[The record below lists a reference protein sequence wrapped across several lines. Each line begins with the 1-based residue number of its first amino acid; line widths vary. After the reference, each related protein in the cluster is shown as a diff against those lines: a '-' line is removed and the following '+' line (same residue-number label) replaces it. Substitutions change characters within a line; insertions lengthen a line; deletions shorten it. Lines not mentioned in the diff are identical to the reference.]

1 MFGLENIADKSKVK
15 DDYPKL
21 SKEYVVN
28 ADPDLVFLADSQCCG
43 VSVADVEER
52 PGWEQVSAVG
62 DEQVHVV
69 DEDVASRWGPRVVD
83 FVQQV
88 SDILAERETALG
100 GTDG

>member
-1 MFGLENIADKSKVK
+1 VK

-21 SKEYVVN
+21 SREYVVQ
-28 ADPDLVFLADSQCCG
+28 ADPDLVFLADSQCCD
-43 VSVADVEER
+43 VSVADVEKR
-52 PGWEQVSAVG
+52 PGWEQVAAVD

-88 SDILAERETALG
+88 SDILAQRETALG
-100 GTDG
+100 GASG

>member
-1 MFGLENIADKSKVK
+1 
-15 DDYPKL
+15 
-21 SKEYVVN
+21 
-28 ADPDLVFLADSQCCG
+28 
-43 VSVADVEER
+43 VADVEER